1 LFTRDAAGRY
11 LPGLRAGLL
20 PPRPTK
26 DAAMPIAPP
35 IAVTAMTW
43 TTALGDDLDAV
54 WERLLAGVTGLSPVK
69 HEGRLRSDLA
79 AAVPTVPLDLP
90 AAERM
95 TRMGLPALR
104 RALAEAGRDAAE
116 PGVQLVLG
124 TSLGA
129 FLEDEAPPLH
139 AWADDLARAV
149 GAAAPPVSISTACS
163 SSSDAILV
171 GAELIRAG
179 AARCCVCGGVDVLTM
194 SKRLAHSALGT
205 MSPTVLRAFD
215 VRHDGTLIGEG
226 AAFVVLEAEPV
237 AGGRPPL
244 AWLRGTGAAN
254 DASGMTTPDAS
265 GRGARYAVE
274 RSLADAGLS
283 TGDIDLVSAH
293 GSGTPLN
300 DATEALAFRELFV
313 PHGAARGDRPMVFG
327 TKGNFGHSLGATGA
341 MEAITLLLALAGLEE
356 PDPAFPLPLP
366 HGVPSPTSARF
377 GLSLTLG
384 FGGFDTSLVFE
395 VAR

>member
-1 LFTRDAAGRY
+1 
-11 LPGLRAGLL
+11 
-20 PPRPTK
+20 
-26 DAAMPIAPP
+26 
-35 IAVTAMTW
+35 MTW
-43 TTALGDDLDAV
+43 TTALGDDLQAV
-54 WERLLAGVTGLSPVK
+54 WQRLLAGESGLTHVPCRGSV
-69 HEGRLRSDLA
+69 RNDLVA
-79 AAVPTVPLDLP
+79 TVSGVPLDLP

-95 TRMGLPALR
+95 VAIGLPTLR
-104 RALAEAGRDAAE
+104 RAMAEAERDARQ

-129 FLEDEAPPLH
+129 FLEDQAPPLH
-139 AWADDLARAV
+139 AWADELASAV
-149 GAAAPPVSISTACS
+149 HASSPPISISTACS
-163 SSSDAILV
+163 SGSDAILV

-179 AARCCVCGGVDVLTM
+179 AAHCCICGGVDVVTA

-205 MSPTVLRAFD
+205 MSPTTLRAFD

-226 AAFVVLEAEPV
+226 SAFVVLEAEPRASV
-237 AGGRPPL
+237 PVIAN
-244 AWLRGTGAAN
+244 LRGVGAAN
-254 DASGMTTPDAS
+254 DASGMTTPDPE

-274 RSLADAGLS
+274 RSLADAGVPAS
-283 TGDIDLVSAH
+283 AIDLVCAH

-300 DATEALAFRELFV
+300 DATEALALRDLFV
-313 PHGAARGDRPMVFG
+313 PPGAASGVRPIVFG

-341 MEAITLLLALAGLEE
+341 IEAIALILAVRSGQIPPVAGLED

-366 HGVPSPTSARF
+366 RGRPLQVTTRL

-395 VAR
+395 VIR

>member
-1 LFTRDAAGRY
+1 MSKE
-11 LPGLRAGLL
+11 
-20 PPRPTK
+20 RPL
-26 DAAMPIAPP
+26 
-35 IAVTAMTW
+35 AVTSMAW

-54 WERLLAGVTGLSPVK
+54 WQRLLAGEPGFVPVPYA
-69 HEGRLRSDLA
+69 GRLRNDLA
-79 AAVPTVPLDLP
+79 ATVPSVPLDLP

-104 RALAEAGRDAAE
+104 RALAGAGRDAAD
-116 PGVQLVLG
+116 PDLKLVLG

-129 FLEDEAPPLH
+129 FLEDEATPLH

-149 GAAAPPVSISTACS
+149 GAASPPVSVSTACS
-163 SSSDAILV
+163 SGADAILV

-179 AARCCVCGGVDVLTM
+179 VARACVCGGVDVVTT

-205 MSPTVLRAFD
+205 MSPTILRAFD
-215 VRHDGTLIGEG
+215 ARHDGTLIGEG
-226 AAFVVLEAEPV
+226 AAFLVLEAEPKR
-237 AGGRPPL
+237 APL
-244 AWLRGTGAAN
+244 GWLRGAGAAN
-254 DASGMTTPDAS
+254 DASGMTTPDAD

-283 TGDIDLVSAH
+283 ADVIDVVNAH
-293 GSGTPLN
+293 GSGTQLN
-300 DATEALAFRELFV
+300 DATEALAFRALFV
-313 PHGAARGDRPMVFG
+313 QSSMGLRPAEPGSTPYPAGAARGDRPVVFG

-341 MEAITLLLALAGLEE
+341 IEAIALLLALRAGQVPPVAGLEE

-366 HGVPSPTSARF
+366 RGAPTPTCGRF